1 MSAIFQGTG
10 SVPATGS
17 AADLFFPLLR
27 GSNNIHSAQLSPC
40 PHNINTKKE
49 NAANP
54 ALLRTASEIVSCGHS
69 FLSFLFFSIL
79 INVFHKLQ
87 NSSTELTHLKI
98 APVWFTKNS
107 VFKVTNKKSW
117 LLLNI
122 FINDMN
128 LEPVQ
133 TCFICT
139 SPCLK
144 MDVCLGERNPCKWNK
159 TLTEVWILR
168 SKLSRKPV
176 SSRIY

>member
-1 MSAIFQGTG
+1 MFAIFQGPGLVPSTG
-10 SVPATGS
+10 SG
-17 AADLFFPLLR
+17 ADLFSPLFR

-49 NAANP
+49 TAANP

-98 APVWFTKNS
+98 ASVRFTKNP

-122 FINDMN
+122 FTNDMN

-133 TCFICT
+133 TCFIRT
-139 SPCLK
+139 SPRLK
-144 MDVCLGERNPCKWNK
+144 QDVCSGERNLCKWRK

-176 SSRIY
+176 SSRI